1 MGSENPTLVDLFA
14 GCGGLGL
21 GFHQAGF
28 ETILAN
34 ELHPDPAETY
44 VQNLL
49 EGKQERM
56 LVGNIS
62 QVLTNKVLR
71 ELK

>member
-1 MGSENPTLVDLFA
+1 MGGGAHTLVDLFA

-21 GFHQAGF
+21 GFHNAGF

-44 VQNLL
+44 VKNLL
-49 EGKQERM
+49 QDQPNHESK
-56 LVGNIS
+56 I
-62 QVLTNKVLR
+62 
-71 ELK
+71 